1 MIFTMRWATLL
12 LLSLDG
18 TQGPQELAIS
28 VNVDLVMLHATV
40 RDRNGVAAGALAAKD
55 FAVYEDGVRQAIRVF
70 QHLDQPVTAGLVVDH
85 SGSMRPRLADVVEA
99 ARVFVRSSSA
109 EDEMFVVNFNENVS
123 LGLGRPGVFTNRQD
137 EVAEAIGRPGA
148 SGFADED
155 PDRNPDVLRRLA
167 RATGG
172 EAFFPQEAKQTA
184 AICEQIAG
192 DIRRQYTLGYVS
204 NSTRPEGEFRNI
216 RVVAEAAGRGRL
228 TVRTRTGYVAGSTP

>member
-1 MIFTMRWATLL
+1 
-12 LLSLDG
+12 
-18 TQGPQELAIS
+18 
-28 VNVDLVMLHATV
+28 
-40 RDRNGVAAGALAAKD
+40 
-55 FAVYEDGVRQAIRVF
+55 
-70 QHLDQPVTAGLVVDH
+70 
-85 SGSMRPRLADVVEA
+85 
-99 ARVFVRSSSA
+99 
-109 EDEMFVVNFNENVS
+109 
-123 LGLGRPGVFTNRQD
+123 
-137 EVAEAIGRPGA
+137 VAEAIGRPGA
-148 SGFADED
+148 SGQTALYDAVVAGLEQLRTGSREKKVLLLISDGADNKSVHTQTQAMRMAVRSNAAIYTIGLFADED